1 MNQNKGN
8 QNNIIAKIKHKLS
21 KQDSANCR
29 KNEKEEEPEL
39 LGYFVGVLP
48 TMTGHPDTHLED

>member
-1 MNQNKGN
+1 MNQNKDN
-8 QNNIIAKIKHKLS
+8 QNNIIAKIKHTLS
-21 KQDSANCR
+21 KQDSTNYR

-48 TMTGHPDTHLED
+48 TSTGHPDNNLED

>member
-1 MNQNKGN
+1 MNQKNN
-8 QNNIIAKIKHKLS
+8 QNNIIAKIKHTLS
-21 KQDSANCR
+21 KQGSTNYR

-48 TMTGHPDTHLED
+48 TMKGHPDTHLED